1 MADNGEDTPAAH
13 CVGEDI
19 TRFVPNPKGKNQ
31 HKHCHDER
39 VAEILRDYHRKN
51 ITNKKTI
58 SKLLWAEHGIH
69 MSEASVTRRRSR
81 LQLHGSRTTS
91 CSLSTTVKR
100 QLVLDQMAKD
110 PARRQ
115 GPDLIKEGIAFDQG
129 IHLSRDFVTSEM
141 RHHDPGGF
149 KLREPTAKK
158 ITREP
163 LVALGPHHEWSGDGH
178 DKLTSIG
185 FPIWGVRDKWS
196 GKWLGLWVVP
206 NNRLKS
212 AVAYLYL
219 STIESIGG
227 MPLQMTTDCGSE
239 TTQVFVLTNALRE
252 EFALQ
257 YSTEALPPHRFLK
270 SVRNIVIERGWL
282 RFRLQWGANAKIWW
296 DAGEG
301 IYNPTDPR
309 HYELVQWLWS
319 TFVQRELDHLRDR
332 LNNHPTRFDAGK
344 KLPSG
349 VSPNVA
355 IALVDEYG
363 GKDCLLPVDLAVIRR
378 LKESIGG
385 EDLIR
390 FVTADY
396 ARRAETAFATLGIN
410 AIVSDNIWHIF
421 TKMLPLLYA

>member
-1 MADNGEDTPAAH
+1 MADNGEDTPAVH
-13 CVGEDI
+13 CIGEDI
-19 TRFVPNPKGKNQ
+19 TCFVPNPKGKNQ
-31 HKHCHDER
+31 HKHCPASDDER

-69 MSEASVTRRRSR
+69 M
-81 LQLHGSRTTS
+81 SRTTS

-149 KLREPTAKK
+149 KLR
-158 ITREP
+158 
-163 LVALGPHHEWSGDGH
+163 DGH

-219 STIESIGG
+219 STIESVGG

-239 TTQVFVLTNALRE
+239 TTQVFGLTNALRE
-252 EFALQ
+252 EFAPQ

-270 SVRNIVIERGWL
+270 SVRNIVIEHGWL
-282 RFRLQWGANAKIWW
+282 RFHLQWGANAKIWW

-355 IALVDEYG
+355 IALVDKYG

-385 EDLIR
+385 EDLIW